1 MRDLN
6 HIAYA
11 RADQFY
17 KRGRLFAAAKWFSV
31 AVKEWPTDYQA
42 LWALGD
48 TFSELK
54 KPKKALNFYAKA
66 IELAPAKEQSDLNYN
81 LGNAFFDQ
89 GRYEKAI
96 ASYRK
101 VLPNHVAATLAVKN
115 IELSRQYLATQPN
128 PSFKRDWLKPA
139 P

>member
-6 HIAYA
+6 HIAYV
-11 RADQFY
+11 RADWFY
-17 KRGRLFAAAKWFSV
+17 KRGRLFAAAKWFTV
-31 AVKEWPTDYQA
+31 AVKEWPFDYQA

-54 KPKKALNFYAKA
+54 KPKKSLVFYTQA
-66 IELAPAKEQSDLNYN
+66 IKLAPVKDQPVLNYN

-89 GRYEKAI
+89 GRYEQAI

-101 VLPNHVAATLAVKN
+101 VSPKHEAASLAAKN
-115 IELSRQYLATQPN
+115 IELSKRFLAKQPN